1 MGVAQ
6 GDVTINNIHVLP
18 KINDQFVVC
27 NKTNTVCIMNTQ
39 GQVLNIVTLTKFSK
53 YVLIILKDLFIVT
66 LLLLFVIL
74 IKFRSNC
81 NYSMCAINKN
91 NYLL

>member
-53 YVLIILKDLFIVT
+53 YVLMITERSIYSNIIAI
-66 LLLLFVIL
+66 I
-74 IKFRSNC
+74 SNT
-81 NYSMCAINKN
+81 Y
-91 NYLL
+91 

>member
-39 GQVLNIVTLTKFSK
+39 GQVLNIVTLSKFSK
-53 YVLIILKDLFIVT
+53 YVLIIT
-66 LLLLFVIL
+66 E
-74 IKFRSNC
+74 
-81 NYSMCAINKN
+81 
-91 NYLL
+91 